1 MYIIRANFIGIL
13 AICLGG
19 SFPITFAQQ
28 VATMS
33 AIRDVRPVAFPP
45 YTANR
50 RIALFAPTP
59 AEYAQAVGDRAF
71 VMERVTYRS
80 DDLDVYAYLYRPV
93 APPKDKKLPVVVF
106 NRGSYVRDDFSYEV
120 LMLANRLA
128 HQGYIVIAPM
138 LRGSGGAQGHDE
150 MGGADLHDLI
160 NVVAVIKE
168 IPYADPARLFLYGE
182 SRGGIM
188 SLLAAKHDFPA
199 RAIAVWGAITD
210 LGSFLAEDSAS
221 RKLAPTI
228 WPGFPRNEAE
238 IVESRSA
245 MRWPEKINIPVLLM
259 NGGADSQVSPLHAIQ
274 LASALEKLRKR
285 YELKIFYGEEH
296 VSPGRARERHEDA
309 VRWFRR
315 FDKPPSTP

>member
-1 MYIIRANFIGIL
+1 M
-13 AICLGG
+13 
-19 SFPITFAQQ
+19 
-28 VATMS
+28 ATTP

-45 YTANR
+45 YTASR

-128 HQGYIVIAPM
+128 HQGYFVIAPM

-168 IPYADPARLFLYGE
+168 IPYADPTRLFLYGE

-188 SLLAAKHDFPA
+188 SLLAETRFS
-199 RAIAVWGAITD
+199 RAGDRRVGAITD
-210 LGSFLAEDSAS
+210 LGPVSPKAAPSAS
-221 RKLAPTI
+221 SRRLSGPVFPATRPNCDPGQPCGGRKKST
-228 WPGFPRNEAE
+228 
-238 IVESRSA
+238 
-245 MRWPEKINIPVLLM
+245 
-259 NGGADSQVSPLHAIQ
+259 SPC
-274 LASALEKLRKR
+274 S
-285 YELKIFYGEEH
+285 
-296 VSPGRARERHEDA
+296 S
-309 VRWFRR
+309 
-315 FDKPPSTP
+315 